1 MEKKKVRLNKS
12 DLLMASAACAW
23 GFSYIFMKWGL
34 GCLTPSQI
42 VMLRFGIAFPFLL
55 LILRKKVWPSKT
67 EVKYSA
73 LLAVMVF
80 ALSMFYNYGL
90 KTTEAST
97 AGFLA
102 GTTVAM
108 VPIINGI
115 LQRKFPE
122 KKVLLSVVLALGG
135 VALMSVTA
143 GFTIEGGAWLCLA
156 GACSYAVQI
165 IITNRALA
173 KDCRSLVIGVWQL
186 GFTSLYGL
194 IAAVILGEMRFSM
207 DTMGWIGILGLAFI
221 SSAYGYI
228 AQTVAQKK
236 VTPERI
242 GFLYSLEPV
251 FCAVLAFLFFGELMS
266 LKEIAGA
273 VMIFLSILL

>member
-1 MEKKKVRLNKS
+1 MKKKWLSKS
-12 DLLMASAACAW
+12 DFLMASAACAW

-34 GCLTPSQI
+34 GCLTPSQ
-42 VMLRFGIAFPFLL
+42 VVTLRFGIAFPFLL
-55 LILRKKVWPSKT
+55 LILRKKVRPNKT

-73 LLAVMVF
+73 FLAVAVF

-90 KTTEAST
+90 KTTDAST

-108 VPIINGI
+108 VPILNGI
-115 LQRKFPE
+115 LKRKFPE
-122 KKVLLSVVLALGG
+122 KKVLFSVVLALGG
-135 VALMSVTA
+135 VALMSVTSS
-143 GFTIEGGAWLCLA
+143 FTIEGGAWLCLA

-165 IITNRALA
+165 IITNRALE

-186 GFTSLYGL
+186 GFTALYAL
-194 IAAVILGEMRFSM
+194 IAMAFLGEIRFSM
-207 DTMGWIGILGLAFI
+207 DTMGWIGILGLAFV

-228 AQTVAQKK
+228 AQTVAQKN

-251 FCAVLAFLFFGELMS
+251 FCAVLAFLFFGDLMT